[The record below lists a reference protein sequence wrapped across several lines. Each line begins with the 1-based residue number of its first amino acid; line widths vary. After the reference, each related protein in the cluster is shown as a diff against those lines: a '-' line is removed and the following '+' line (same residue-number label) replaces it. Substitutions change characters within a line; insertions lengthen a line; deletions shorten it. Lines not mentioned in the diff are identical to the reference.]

1 MTNIYKKKKKTWNYF
16 VSQDDNA
23 SSTNFLDAVL
33 LKQKSQLWRFMNKK
47 SVILHRGKKKKK
59 KNNGETK
66 FLAKI
71 F

>member
-1 MTNIYKKKKKTWNYF
+1 MTNIYKKKKTWNYF

-59 KNNGETK
+59 KKNNGETK